1 MICQAFHLP
10 TDSSIRAACTFSA
23 SVALNEATPAAQRP
37 EDIPSAPPPLT
48 ESALASAH
56 SLYHRELALSI
67 PASSP
72 AIPCH
77 HPLPAFEIFPSGPSQ
92 STRVVGMPA
101 SIQTTADT
109 PSARLQ
115 SSFVRHYARKRGA
128 AAFKLS
134 DYLPPPDNPPT
145 RLSRAQTP
153 TLPAPSPSFRGPER
167 TPEMQEK
174 ARLFEDAMLAFQERG
189 YLVHPESPD
198 REEQLR
204 RFERVFEVFGK
215 HGFPVVRLQAAL
227 KWEVRHM
234 EQARRRV
241 SEEGFEGLE
250 EEEVEGVVGA
260 RKEVLEE
267 SGDEMGSTDLGIA
280 ERSGQPEANDVGT
293 SDAES
298 IEMMEAADASDAQ
311 PEPAVFRSRK
321 ERKEL
326 ARARTV
332 ETIEGTASVDVG
344 PSRDEPNPDLMTED
358 TLETL
363 GLSSPPRE
371 DPQNRM
377 DLRGLPISGIAA
389 ESAGEGESV
398 SGDDGSGPASPSESS
413 TEAAPAVSPEK
424 VGKPEWKRTER
435 KGRKHRAAAE
445 DLEGLPPEGPYAGS
459 FKGLV
464 KGVGEGGPFTEFVR
478 GPTQP
483 AHKGGQ
489 GPGLTL
495 RQKRLASQIQK
506 ALAQII
512 ADDMGLKQSLLEE
525 GGFAVLE
532 VGRRPVLSSQNS
544 RVPGLD
550 RYLPQAARL
559 ATTRRPLPLRILPRF
574 LAFTFFRLLCDCPLS
589 PSAALTPHESALQ
602 RSTVPLLLHVDESL
616 WLLS

>member
-10 TDSSIRAACTFSA
+10 ADLSVRAACTFSG
-23 SVALNEATPAAQRP
+23 SVALNEATPAVQCP
-37 EDIPSAPPPLT
+37 EDSPSALPPLT

-72 AIPCH
+72 AIPRH
-77 HPLPAFEIFPSGPSQ
+77 HPLPAFENSSSGPSQ
-92 STRVVGMPA
+92 STRVFGMPA
-101 SIQTTADT
+101 SIQSTANT

-153 TLPAPSPSFRGPER
+153 TLPAAPPSFQGPEK

-198 REEQLR
+198 RAEQLR
-204 RFERVFEVFGK
+204 RCERVFEVFGK

-234 EQARRRV
+234 EQGRKRV
-241 SEEGFEGLE
+241 SEEGSEGLE
-250 EEEVEGVVGA
+250 EEEVVGA

-267 SGDEMGSTDLGIA
+267 SGDEVGSTDLGIA
-280 ERSGQPEANDVGT
+280 GRSGQPEANKVGT
-293 SDAES
+293 PDA
-298 IEMMEAADASDAQ
+298 EMMEAADASDAQ
-311 PEPAVFRSRK
+311 PEPAVFRSRN

-332 ETIEGTASVDVG
+332 EGTASVDVG
-344 PSRDEPNPDLMTED
+344 PSRDEPNPDLIAEE

-363 GLSSPPRE
+363 SLSSPPSE
-371 DPQNRM
+371 DPQSRM
-377 DLRGLPISGIAA
+377 DSRGIPISGFAA
-389 ESAGEGESV
+389 ESAGEWEPV
-398 SGDDGSGPASPSESS
+398 SGGDRSGPASPTESS
-413 TEAAPAVSPEK
+413 TEAASAVSPEK

-435 KGRKHRAAAE
+435 KGRKHRAAAGE
-445 DLEGLPPEGPYAGS
+445 FEGLPPESPYAGS
-459 FKGLV
+459 LKGLV

-506 ALAQII
+506 ALAEII
-512 ADDMGLKQSLLEE
+512 ADDMGLRQSLLEE

-532 VGRRPVLSSQNS
+532 VGGRLVLSSQRS
-544 RVPGLD
+544 HVPRLD
-550 RYLPQAARL
+550 RYLVFPKQSGLLTLTGHSHSRSY
-559 ATTRRPLPLRILPRF
+559 P
-574 LAFTFFRLLCDCPLS
+574 AFVPFPSFDLLCVCRLS
-589 PSAALTPHESALQ
+589 PTQLFSSRKKQGSAVSA
-602 RSTVPLLLHVDESL
+602 R
-616 WLLS
+616 